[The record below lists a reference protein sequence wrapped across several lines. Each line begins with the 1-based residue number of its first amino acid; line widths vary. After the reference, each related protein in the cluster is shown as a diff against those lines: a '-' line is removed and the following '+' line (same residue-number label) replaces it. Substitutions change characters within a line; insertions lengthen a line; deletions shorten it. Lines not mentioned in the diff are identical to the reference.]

1 MNDTPHPSTKDRP
14 PVDYDLTCWYLN
26 ARRVMEIVGAKTV
39 APYLAGAES
48 LAQVDDNLRKNWI
61 ISGLKDALTDWLRSA
76 RPPTLGQLLIA
87 DSLKPNLLFTHYT
100 NYFFR
105 GLSEVHKAIEK
116 GRFPVPPAEAYA
128 KLEEFNTHQ
137 RVRFRFHH
145 EHLTSNSSWVELRG
159 QKRLLILGM
168 ATEITDEV
176 IEAIP
181 WVIANPMPDLFDRKT
196 VVGEGWIN
204 RLEIFV
210 DQIDVLSALQ
220 DYRPRYKP
228 SDLNRLKDIPEKEV
242 KHAFAEILGE
252 PTVPKDW
259 GGEQSDL
266 FTTQVRVRSERI
278 SAAFAFK
285 GPAKFHPMTMADLGK
300 NGDQINRLFAEP
312 ADLLVLQHCH
322 EITPP
327 VRGSM
332 RAFAQQMGQP
342 RLFCL
347 IDGYD
352 TLRIFEYFGKCGLSK
367 RNR

>member
-1 MNDTPHPSTKDRP
+1 MSGASDRSNKPS
-14 PVDYDLTCWYLN
+14 VDYDLTCWYLN
-26 ARRVMEIVGAKTV
+26 ARRVLELVGNNAV
-39 APYLAGAES
+39 APYIRSIDGI
-48 LAQVDDNLRKNWI
+48 AQVDNNLRKNWI
-61 ISGLKDALTDWLRSA
+61 ISGLKSALTDWLHNVK
-76 RPPTLGQLLIA
+76 PPTLGQLLIGER
-87 DSLKPNLLFTHYT
+87 LQTNVLFTHYT

-105 GLSEVHKAIEK
+105 GLSEVHKAIEN
-116 GRFPVPPAEAYA
+116 GRSPIPSAEAYA
-128 KLEEFNTHQ
+128 KLEEFSTDK

-145 EHLTSNSSWVELRG
+145 EHLTSNSSWAELRG

-168 ATEITDEV
+168 ATEITDQS
-176 IEAIP
+176 IDCIP
-181 WVIANPMPDLFDRKT
+181 WVIANPMPHLFDPHT
-196 VVGEGWIN
+196 VIGAGWMN
-204 RLEIFV
+204 RLETFV
-210 DQIDVLSALQ
+210 DMLDCFSALS
-220 DYRPRYKP
+220 DYRPRFNRT
-228 SDLNRLKDIPEKEV
+228 DLNRLKDVREAEIKRT
-242 KHAFAEILGE
+242 FAELINE

-266 FTTQVRVRSERI
+266 FTTQTRVRGERL

-327 VRGSM
+327 VRGAM

-347 IDGYD
+347 IDGYE
-352 TLRIFEYFGKCGLSK
+352 TMRILEFFGKCGFSK
-367 RNR
+367 RNKF